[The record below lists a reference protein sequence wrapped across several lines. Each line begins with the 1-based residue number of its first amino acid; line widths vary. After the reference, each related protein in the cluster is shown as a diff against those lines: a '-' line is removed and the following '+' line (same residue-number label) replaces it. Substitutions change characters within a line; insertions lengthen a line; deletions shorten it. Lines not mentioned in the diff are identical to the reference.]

1 MLAVTKPHID
11 FNAVSRDDAPTIG
24 ERYSRAS
31 ESSDL
36 RVQAESRCDADYLIA
51 AGWAGDS
58 IGTMLYRLRSE
69 FDQVHACVRPGQAL
83 NKAERLLVLSR
94 LKSLP
99 AAKQAIG
106 SMAVIQATKRRF
118 MRPDA
123 DALKVA
129 GRVIDVF
136 LDPNCA
142 HCDGRG
148 FTGGGRHEDSG
159 PQALCRPCS
168 GSGKRRNT
176 IGRDDDERAFGAF
189 LLSELERMTSEV
201 EVSMSKFLR
210 QR

>member
-1 MLAVTKPHID
+1 MTVD
-11 FNAVSRDDAPTIG
+11 STIHHPPPSLG

-36 RVQAESRCDADYLIA
+36 RVRSEARGDVDYLIA
-51 AGWAGDS
+51 AGWAGDGF
-58 IGTMLYRLRSE
+58 GTMLYRLRSE
-69 FDQVHACVRPGQAL
+69 FDQVHACVRPGAAL
-83 NKAERLLVLSR
+83 NGAERVLVLSR

-99 AAKQAIG
+99 AAKAAIG
-106 SMAVIQATKRRF
+106 EMAVVQATKRRF

-123 DALKVA
+123 DALILA

-136 LDPNCA
+136 LDPLCG

-159 PQALCRPCS
+159 PQMLCRPCG

-176 IGRDDDERAFGAF
+176 IGRDDEERKFGAL
-189 LLSELERMTSEV
+189 LLSELERLTSEV
-201 EVSMSKFLR
+201 EVSMARFLR
-210 QR
+210 SR